1 MPDPITGAVADR
13 SAPDTIAD
21 RSDIAQLLAAYAH
34 AVDRRDFD
42 GVARCFTDDAT
53 ASYSGTA
60 LGPGVQHIIGH
71 IRGVERFVST
81 QHLFGVPLIHIDGD
95 RATATSHAVS
105 YLVAEADGERTV
117 LGRGLV
123 YDDELVRTPAGW
135 RIARRVHRPLWSS
148 VQPLDWAGS
157 PPAPAQ

>member
-1 MPDPITGAVADR
+1 MHDPVT
-13 SAPDTIAD
+13 D

-34 AVDRRDFD
+34 AVDRRDFE
-42 GVARCFTDDAT
+42 GVARCFLDDAT
-53 ASYSGTA
+53 ASYSGTE
-60 LGPGVQHIIGH
+60 LGPGVASIIEH

-95 RATATSHAVS
+95 SATASSHAVS
-105 YLVAEADGERTV
+105 YLVAETSGAGTV

-123 YDDELVRTPAGW
+123 YDDELVRTGDGW
-135 RIARRVHRPLWSS
+135 RIARRVHRPLWST
-148 VQPLDWAGS
+148 VQAFDWAGS

>member
-1 MPDPITGAVADR
+1 MHDPVT
-13 SAPDTIAD
+13 D

-34 AVDRRDFD
+34 AVDRRDFE
-42 GVARCFTDDAT
+42 GVARCFLDDAT
-53 ASYSGTA
+53 ASYSGTE
-60 LGPGVQHIIGH
+60 LGPGVAAIIDH

-95 RATATSHAVS
+95 SATASSHAVS
-105 YLVAEADGERTV
+105 YLVADAVSAASGAGAASGASTV

-123 YDDELVRTPAGW
+123 YDDELVRTDDGW
-135 RIARRVHRPLWSS
+135 RIARRVHRPLWST
-148 VQPLDWAGS
+148 VQPFDWAGS